1 MPIGPALSSAGR
13 KLRARHALLTRW
25 RGPDDP
31 KTAEAARDYRAQR
44 LADTIQ
50 RAVAAAP
57 PLTHEQVE
65 QLRGLLPYPYP
76 CAPAG
81 DQEAATAC

>member
-1 MPIGPALSSAGR
+1 MPIGPALSPVGR

-31 KTAEAARDYRAQR
+31 ETAEAARDYRAQR
-44 LADTIQ
+44 LADAIE

-57 PLTHEQVE
+57 PLTPEQIE
-65 QLRGLLPYPYP
+65 QLRGLLPYPHP
-76 CAPAG
+76 SAPSG
-81 DQEAATAC
+81 DREAVSA